1 MDDAF
6 TDDNVALGEAA
17 QVNFKIAARTQHGL
31 AKNSFFIIAMAQLD
45 EIVDRLLEREESE
58 KSQIVPSP
66 PDPVPI

>member
-31 AKNSFFIIAMAQLD
+31 AKKLVLYHCDGAA
-45 EIVDRLLEREESE
+45 
-58 KSQIVPSP
+58 
-66 PDPVPI
+66 